1 MDFYLE
7 NDTEVEKVKE
17 NGFKVHY
24 LDNKPY
30 IILNDLLEVEKNS
43 YLVYFTNYTPS
54 TNLILFQE
62 SLDNLS

>member
-30 IILNDLLEVEKNS
+30 IILNDLYV
-43 YLVYFTNYTPS
+43 
-54 TNLILFQE
+54 
-62 SLDNLS
+62 